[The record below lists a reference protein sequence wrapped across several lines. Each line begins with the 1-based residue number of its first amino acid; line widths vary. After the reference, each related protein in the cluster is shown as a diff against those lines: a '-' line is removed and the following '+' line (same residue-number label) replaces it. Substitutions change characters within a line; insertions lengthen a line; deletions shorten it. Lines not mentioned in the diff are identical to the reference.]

1 MNSQIFIRSLLVGA
15 FAATSL
21 FAGVDVLQGGKTNPE
36 SIPGRSNFQ
45 IKNNTN
51 QGFTLG
57 GFRFWTN
64 NERYG
69 NLEPGSGAESVSYEV
84 RDGRVY
90 HNGVWSTAAWE
101 KTIGPG
107 VTKSVN
113 WGWASGSFNDPMMD
127 AIPLL
132 KTGVCNAPLPYE
144 DADPITLEDLSALLQ
159 NPLYYDANYRYQKAD
174 DLGTHGGEF
183 SGGFID
189 TYVGETQMLL
199 AIPKGTV
206 NVNGTNAQYNLDM
219 FSTPLS
225 WMALTMGQE
234 FFGMDQQFMLSVW
247 SKETAFML
255 TYNGGQNWH
264 RTLWTNSDGAFG
276 PGEVEATTYMS
287 RAMGYPKFWP
297 HDPCLTSPNARD
309 VASACGACGTTDVAF
324 AAKYMG
330 ADHTDPDKAQIVNAL
345 IGSGFV
351 FWFNYDL
358 LSGSPCVGFK
368 AALKESP
375 DPYVGLCAMLPIYN
389 LGINSGAESP
399 LLGGGSGANITCESF
414 ATGNGDYRRQI
425 VAVARLWTDAGQA
438 AKNDLSYPLLDK
450 WITLNDIAKFYFGDD
465 CDLNA
470 PWTANGATQDG
481 GLMKHFKLSD
491 DQKRAMW
498 EEISQAFTM
507 QAAHWGGGKISLRY
521 DWLSNL
527 RIAKRHLDLSRGTVG
542 GEEAGQWW
550 QNRDGQCSGTADGRS
565 LDKTYP
571 YMTFQNAMQDEDFT
585 VEVSAQD
592 NGANDWGVASVE
604 WTLQSD
610 WTLFS
615 TQNVQKIG
623 GTAKDALYKIVVPKA
638 YIPDEGGR
646 LYARVTDSCGNSVV
660 YSTPIKGQK
669 LPKIT
674 GAYILDTDGDGNGD
688 RIVVSTQEDSDVSV
702 KLSSA
707 TALRYSWPGPD
718 GARDGDVGL
727 VRAGTFQTDAGTL
740 AGGAVAGLGGK
751 VEIALAG
758 ATLKAS
764 IADSVGPV
772 IRYAGI
778 QDDHPEILH
787 VLFSESVR
795 ELTDMTGAYI
805 QINGATA
812 AITNVALDGST
823 YKFTLATPLVVSEV
837 ENGLDSVRIVPGAVL
852 DQGGKGAADN
862 NRYVKIILDK
872 GPLPLADDCCSYL
885 DVDADGTMDRIRL
898 KFKQPATGRTA
909 PMTFSFRWPV
919 DAQNVRVQEFKV
931 PNADLSVSMV
941 DPTVVEIDVS
951 SYGLKKNATYFNRAQ
966 DNWGLA
972 HLLQESTLGNSDED
986 LPMADKM
993 GPIAVSANYGETRV
1007 PEHRPDTL
1015 NVYFSEPI
1023 AAGSDT
1029 LFSER
1034 LYWTKSGE
1042 GNAVRTRHQSP
1053 AEKRRSLQSGTGLQV
1068 YYQPEHS
1075 ERPGIGDSLRLV
1087 YETGED
1093 GVIVDP
1099 AGNRAPS
1106 QNPWVMIGGKLRSQL
1121 AGLGG
1126 VYVLDETAPD
1136 SGVKFFDYQ
1145 TDLDSLAKT
1154 QAGVGFTISFS
1165 DSASDADRRTQ
1176 RFGYEVSYFTNLG
1189 NFVYNE
1195 KKSFTC
1201 EDMERFAD
1209 GTGLLA
1215 AVCQVD
1221 GYPASRKIKVWIPW
1235 NYRADN
1241 GRAVGAG
1248 AYIQQVRLWGNRMTG
1263 MDATRVFG
1271 VVRKGKAARR

>member
-1 MNSQIFIRSLLVGA
+1 MSSQTFIRALLVGA

-21 FAGVDVLQGGKTNPE
+21 FAGVDVIANGKTNPE
-36 SIPGRSNFQ
+36 AIAPRGDFT
-45 IKNNTN
+45 IKNNTA
-51 QGFTLG
+51 QGFTIS

-64 NERYG
+64 GEKYT
-69 NLEPGSGAESVSYEV
+69 GSWYYPISGMEYET
-84 RDGRVY
+84 RDGRLY
-90 HNGVWSTAAWE
+90 HNGVWMSSADASVLN
-101 KTIGPG
+101 PG
-107 VTKSVN
+107 VSKDVS
-113 WGWASGSFNDPMMD
+113 WSWLSGNFKDSMMQT
-127 AIPLL
+127 IPLL

-144 DADPITLEDLSALLQ
+144 DADPITLEDLAALLQ
-159 NPLYYDANYRYQKAD
+159 NPLYYDVNYRYQKAD

-199 AIPKGTV
+199 AIPQGTV
-206 NVNGTNAQYNLDM
+206 TLSNTLTRYDLDL
-219 FSTPLS
+219 FSSPLA

-234 FFGMDQQFMLSVW
+234 FFGMDQQFMLADW
-247 SKETAFML
+247 SKETFFLLREANTNRSL
-255 TYNGGQNWH
+255 YNG
-264 RTLWTNSDGAFG
+264 TNSDGAFG

-287 RAMGYPKFWP
+287 RAMGYAKFWP
-297 HDPCLTSPNARD
+297 YDPCLTDPRARD
-309 VASACGACGTTDVAF
+309 VASAIGVCGMSDVAF
-324 AAKYMG
+324 AGKYMG
-330 ADHTDPDKAQIVNAL
+330 TASTDGNKAHIVNAL
-345 IGSGFV
+345 IGSGLT

-358 LSGSPCVGFK
+358 ISGSPCVGFK
-368 AALKESP
+368 AALKESS

-389 LGINSGAESP
+389 LGINSGAESA
-399 LLGGGSGANITCESF
+399 LIKLTNGSNITCNSF
-414 ATGNGDYRRQI
+414 PSGNGNYREDI
-425 VAVARLWTDAGQA
+425 VAVARLWTEAGA
-438 AKNDLSYPLLDK
+438 RAKEDLSYPLLDK

-465 CDLNA
+465 CDPGA

-527 RIAKRHLDLSRGTVG
+527 RIAKRYLDVSRGALG
-542 GEEAGQWW
+542 GEEASGWW
-550 QNRDGQCSGTADGRS
+550 ANRDGQCSGTADGRA
-565 LDKTYP
+565 LDKTFP

-615 TQNVQKIG
+615 TQNVSFVG

-638 YIPDEGGR
+638 YIPEEGGR
-646 LYARVTDSCGNSVV
+646 LYARVTDSCGNAVV

-718 GARDGDVGL
+718 GAREGDVGL
-727 VRAGTFQTDAGTL
+727 VRTGTFQIDDGTL
-740 AGGAVAGLGGK
+740 AGGAVEGLGGK

-795 ELTDMTGAYI
+795 ELTDMTGAYL

-885 DVDADGTMDRIRL
+885 DVDADGTMDKIRL

-931 PNADLSVSMV
+931 PNADLTVSMV

-966 DNWGLA
+966 DNWGQA

-993 GPIAVSANYGETRV
+993 GPIAVSANYGETRI

-1042 GNAVRTRHQSP
+1042 GSAVRTRHQSP
-1053 AEKRRSLQSGTGLQV
+1053 AEKRRALQSGTGLQV
-1068 YYQPEHS
+1068 YYQPEHV

-1087 YETGED
+1087 YETDED

-1121 AGLGG
+1121 AGLVG
-1126 VYVLDETAPD
+1126 
-1136 SGVKFFDYQ
+1136 
-1145 TDLDSLAKT
+1145 LAKT

-1195 KKSFTC
+1195 KKNFTC

-1215 AVCQVD
+1215 AVCQID
-1221 GYPASRKIKVWIPW
+1221 NYPASRKIKVWIPW